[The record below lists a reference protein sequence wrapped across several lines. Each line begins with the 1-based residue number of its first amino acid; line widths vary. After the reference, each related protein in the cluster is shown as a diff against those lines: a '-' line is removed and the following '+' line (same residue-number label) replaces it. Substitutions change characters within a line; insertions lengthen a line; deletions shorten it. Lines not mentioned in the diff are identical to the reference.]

1 MTFSLLNCR
10 KVSGESP
17 LMAAWPPGV
26 MVLALFE
33 ECFREWCL
41 FLALECDRAE
51 VDRPLPVFLAFLARK
66 RLRIGSSGTGGSKV
80 VSAVFS
86 CCGTG

>member
-41 FLALECDRAE
+41 FFALEFDRAE
-51 VDRPLPVFLAFLARK
+51 VDLPLPFLVRK
-66 RLRIGSSGTGGSKV
+66 RLGKGSAGTGGSTG
-80 VSAVFS
+80 VSAVVS